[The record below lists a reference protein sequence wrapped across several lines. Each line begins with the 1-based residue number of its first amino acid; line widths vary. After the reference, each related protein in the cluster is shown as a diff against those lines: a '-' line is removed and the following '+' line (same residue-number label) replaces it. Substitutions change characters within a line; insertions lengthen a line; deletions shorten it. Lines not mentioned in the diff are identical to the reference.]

1 MEAPTTMSPAVFAAV
16 LAAAALHA
24 GWNAFLKV
32 KLEPF
37 LAMTLIT
44 GAGGVVGIPLLIAF
58 GFPRLEAW
66 PWLIASVVIHLGYY
80 FALSEAYRRADMGQI
95 YPIARGGGPLLTA
108 AISVGILHEQIG
120 FKAALGIALL
130 GCGIML
136 IALLGRRQQAKF
148 DPVAIG
154 FALLTAG
161 IICAYTLV
169 DGIGARV
176 AGDPHAYSAALF
188 VIDGAPLPIVAL
200 WMRGFSGLAP
210 MREFLGRGFLGGA
223 MSLGAYWIAIWAMTV
238 APIALVAAL
247 RETSVLWA
255 TLIAVVFLREPF
267 VRARAVAAVLIV
279 IGVVLIR
286 LQ

>member
-1 MEAPTTMSPAVFAAV
+1 MDNPTTMSTGVFAAV

-44 GAGGVVGIPLLIAF
+44 GAGGLVGVPLLIAF

-66 PWLIASVVIHLGYY
+66 PWLIGSVVIHLGYY

-95 YPIARGGGPLLTA
+95 YPIARGGAPLLTA
-108 AISVGILHEQIG
+108 AVSVGILHEPIG
-120 FKAALGIALL
+120 FKAALGIAVL
-130 GCGIML
+130 GCGIIL
-136 IALLGRRQQAKF
+136 IAFLGRRRHATF
-148 DPVAIG
+148 DPAAIG

-161 IICAYTLV
+161 IVCAYTLV

-188 VIDGAPLPIVAL
+188 VIDGVPLVVAAL
-200 WMRGFSGLAP
+200 WMRGLSGLAP
-210 MREFLGRGFLGGA
+210 MRQFLGRGLVGGA
-223 MSLGAYWIAIWAMTV
+223 MSLAAYWIAIWAMTV

-255 TLIAVVFLREPF
+255 TLIAVVFLKEPF
-267 VRARAVAAVLIV
+267 VPARAVAAALILA
-279 IGVVLIR
+279 GVALIR

>member
-1 MEAPTTMSPAVFAAV
+1 MDAPTTMSPSVFAAV

-32 KLEPF
+32 KLDPF

-44 GAGGVVGIPLLIAF
+44 GAGGLVGVPLLIAF

-66 PWLIASVVIHLGYY
+66 PWLMASVVIHLGYY

-95 YPIARGGGPLLTA
+95 YPIARGAAPLLTA
-108 AISVGILHEQIG
+108 SATVGLLHEPMTLQS
-120 FKAALGIALL
+120 ASGIAVL

-136 IALLGRRQQAKF
+136 IALLGRRRHAAF

-161 IICAYTLV
+161 IVCAYTLV
-169 DGIGARV
+169 DGIGART

-188 VIDGAPLPIVAL
+188 VIDGIPLVLVAL
-200 WMRGFSGLAP
+200 WLRGFSGLKP
-210 MREFLGRGFLGGA
+210 MREFLGRGILGGA

-255 TLIAVVFLREPF
+255 SLIAVVFLKEPF

-279 IGVVLIR
+279 AGVMLIR

>member
-1 MEAPTTMSPAVFAAV
+1 VFAAV

-44 GAGGVVGIPLLIAF
+44 GSGGVVGIPLLLAF

-66 PWLIASVVIHLGYY
+66 PWLIGSVVIHLGYY
-80 FALSEAYRRADMGQI
+80 FALSEAYRRADMGHI
-95 YPIARGGGPLLTA
+95 YPIARGGAPLLTA
-108 AISVGILHEQIG
+108 SISVGVLGEQIG
-120 FKAALGIALL
+120 VQAALGIAVL
-130 GCGIML
+130 GCGIIL
-136 IALLGRRQQAKF
+136 IAFLGRRRQTAF
-148 DPVAIG
+148 DPHALG

-161 IICAYTLV
+161 IVCAYTLV
-169 DGIGARV
+169 DGLGARI

-188 VIDGAPLPIVAL
+188 VVDGVPLVLLAL
-200 WMRGFSGLAP
+200 WLRGFSGLAP
-210 MREFLGRGFLGGA
+210 MREFLGRGIAGGA

-255 TLIAVVFLREPF
+255 SLIAVLFLKEPF
-267 VRARAVAAVLIV
+267 IPARAVAAALIV
-279 IGVVLIR
+279 AGVALIR
-286 LQ
+286 VQ